1 MDPVLVIL
9 IIVGVVVVLA
19 VIFVIGIYNRLVAMR
34 NQTKNSWSQIDV
46 QLKRRYDL
54 IPNMV
59 ETVKG
64 YASHE
69 KELLENVTKARG
81 ACLGALAGAAGGA
94 GGMAALGQAESQL
107 MGGMRALL
115 AVVENYPDLKA
126 NENFKALMEELT
138 STENKISFAR
148 QFYNDSV
155 QGYNTKIEQ
164 FPSNVIAGMFSFKPF
179 EFFQVEN
186 PEERKNVQVKF

>member
-1 MDPVLVIL
+1 MSPVLWIVI
-9 IIVGVVVVLA
+9 GAAVVA
-19 VIFVIGIYNRLVAMR
+19 FVIVLMIIGVFNRLVQMR
-34 NQTKNSWSQIDV
+34 TGTKNAWSQIDV

-54 IPNMV
+54 IPNLV

-64 YASHE
+64 YAKHE
-69 KELLENVTKARG
+69 KDLLENVAKARG

-94 GGMAALGQAESQL
+94 GGMAALGQAEAQL
-107 MGGMRALL
+107 TGGMRALM

-138 STENKISFAR
+138 STENKVSFAR

-155 QGYNTKIEQ
+155 AVYNVKIEQ
-164 FPSNVIAGMFSFKPF
+164 FPSNVIAGMFSFKAC
-179 EFFQVEN
+179 EFFQIES
-186 PEERKNVQVKF
+186 PEERKAVQVKF

>member
-1 MDPVLVIL
+1 MDPMLWV
-9 IIVGVVVVLA
+9 
-19 VIFVIGIYNRLVAMR
+19 VIGVAVVIVFVVIGMFNRLVSMR
-34 NQTKNSWSQIDV
+34 TQTKNAWSQIDV

-54 IPNMV
+54 IPNLV

-64 YASHE
+64 YAKHE
-69 KELLENVTKARG
+69 KELLENVAKARG
-81 ACLGALAGAAGGA
+81 ACMSALAGAAGGA
-94 GGMAALGQAESQL
+94 GGMAALGQAETQL

-115 AVVENYPDLKA
+115 AVVENYPELKA

-155 QGYNTKIEQ
+155 AGYNIKIEQ
-164 FPSNVIAGMFSFKPF
+164 FPSNLVAGTFGFKPF
-179 EFFQVEN
+179 EFFQVES
-186 PEERKNVQVKF
+186 PEERKAVQVKF

>member
-1 MDPVLVIL
+1 MDPVLWIV
-9 IIVGVVVVLA
+9 VGVAVVLVFA
-19 VIFVIGIYNRLVAMR
+19 VIGVYNRLVSMR
-34 NQTKNSWSQIDV
+34 TQTKNAWSQIDV

-54 IPNMV
+54 IPNLV

-64 YASHE
+64 YAAHE
-69 KELLENVTKARG
+69 KGLLENVAKARG

-94 GGMAALGQAESQL
+94 GGMAALGQAEAQL

-126 NENFKALMEELT
+126 NENFKALMEELS

-155 QGYNTKIEQ
+155 AGYNIKIEQ
-164 FPSNVIAGMFSFKPF
+164 FPSNLVAGLFNFKRC
-179 EFFQVEN
+179 EFFQVES
-186 PEERKNVQVKF
+186 PEERQNVQVKF